1 MAQDLLRTQTNGF
14 EFLSDELIKDGDTL
28 GSVIAFIFESFY
40 LFTPLV
46 QAKMT
51 KMVLVC

>member
-28 GSVIAFIFESFY
+28 GSVIAFIFES
-40 LFTPLV
+40 PLV